1 MRVYS
6 HQRINKDCLLAG
18 DYFVSTV
25 CEIHFSGF
33 IEALD
38 SKRILRTLTSE
49 TISDSAEC
57 YAGFSVLFES
67 SAVCMQPVSTRLKNN
82 LQLLFVETILN
93 FTVAFYVEF
102 RSF

>member
-1 MRVYS
+1 M
-6 HQRINKDCLLAG
+6 
-18 DYFVSTV
+18 

-38 SKRILRTLTSE
+38 AKGILRTLTSE

-57 YAGFSVLFES
+57 HAGFSVLLLP
-67 SAVCMQPVSTRLKNN
+67 VCN
-82 LQLLFVETILN
+82 LLVQLLFVKTILN
-93 FTVAFYVEF
+93 FTVVFYNEF